1 MKIPYGR
8 QSISWKDKRA
18 VWKALGSDL
27 LTTGPLVEKF
37 ESKVS
42 ELIGVQQRAV
52 SITSGTAALHTA
64 YAAIGVE
71 PGDEVI
77 TSPLSFIATASTASM
92 LGAKV
97 VFADVQEDTGN
108 IDPDI
113 VSSLVSSKTKAVTA
127 VDYAG
132 HPADLDELLA
142 ITKKNN
148 LFLIEDAAHSIGSTY
163 RGKPV
168 GSQADLVAFSF
179 FPTKNITTAEGGA
192 LSGVNSKLI
201 EAARKY
207 RSHGLVRDRESF
219 KVQNQGDWH
228 QEVHEFGLNYRLPDV
243 LCALG
248 ISQLSQIS
256 KFKSQRKRI
265 FNRYVE
271 GFRDIEAIRV
281 PSVREFVD
289 PMWHLF
295 PIRVPP
301 HRRQIIFD
309 YLRSNGVV
317 VQVNYMPIYW
327 HPVYRDL
334 GYKIGMCP
342 VAESYYESEI
352 SLPMYSAL
360 TRSHQD
366 KVIDLV
372 RKAVLS

>member
-1 MKIPYGR
+1 LKIPYGR

>member
-8 QSISWKDKRA
+8 QSISWRDKRA

-27 LTTGPLVEKF
+27 LTTGPLVEEF
-37 ESKVS
+37 ENKIS
-42 ELIGVQQRAV
+42 ELTGARQQAV
-52 SITSGTAALHTA
+52 SVTSGTAALHAA
-64 YAAIGVE
+64 YAAIGTQ

-108 IDPDI
+108 IDPGI

-132 HPADLDELLA
+132 HPADLDELST
-142 ITKKNN
+142 ITRENN

-219 KVQNQGDWH
+219 KIQHQGDWH

-248 ISQLSQIS
+248 ISQLSQLS
-256 KFKSQRKRI
+256 KFKSQRTRI
-265 FNRYVE
+265 FNRYVD
-271 GFRDIEAIRV
+271 GFRGIESIRA
-281 PSVREFVD
+281 PSVRGYVD

-295 PIRVPP
+295 PIRVPS
-301 HRRQIIFD
+301 HRRQKIFD
-309 YLRSNGVV
+309 YLRSKGVL
-317 VQVNYMPIYW
+317 VQVNYLPIYR

-352 SLPMYSAL
+352 SLPMYSEL